1 MILRLLGPVELVH
14 EGRSLD
20 VGGPR
25 QRIVLAMLGL
35 DIGRT
40 RSTEQLIDAVWGDA
54 PPVTARG
61 QIQVAISTLR
71 KQFALAGRP
80 DAIRTRAPGYALEPA
95 ACDVDSLEFDRLVT
109 IAREDSRAGRA
120 TEAAATL
127 RTALKLWRGPA
138 LDGIPSDS
146 VRPVARHYDDR
157 RLAATEECL
166 RLDLLLARH
175 AEVCAELTVLIG
187 RFPLRER
194 LYELLMLALYRSG
207 RQAEALATFQRARK
221 ALVEEMGI
229 EPGQELRD
237 LEQAILK
244 QSPALDLPA
253 PPPNRAVPARPA
265 AAPDTPEGMDTPGA
279 QEDGFRLI
287 PRQLPATIG
296 DFTGRRAQLDEIK
309 ELLVASSRAE
319 TPGYAV
325 PIVDISG
332 PGGVGKS
339 ALAVRA
345 AHEVSK
351 HFPDGHLYAD
361 LHTISG
367 ATQITALLAR
377 FLRALGIPAKAIPD
391 DAQERAEMYR
401 SRLADSRVLVVL
413 DGVTGAEQVTP
424 LLPGSAGC
432 AVITTSRA
440 RLAGTDGVRGID
452 LAAFDM
458 ANALELLAGIVGR
471 ERVQAE
477 LDTAVEL
484 VNLCDALPLALRIAG
499 ARLAS
504 HPHWRIEW
512 LVQRLRDERRRLD
525 ELSHRGLELRSTIS
539 LTYRALPP
547 LAQRLFRLFSL
558 VQAPDSP
565 AWVAAALLDTDFA
578 TAEDTLDA
586 LVEAQVMDT
595 VRYPDSLRPRYRF
608 HDLIRAYAREELL
621 ATETPE
627 EQEAAL
633 ARVLGGWLSL
643 VEEAHREEYGGDYT
657 IIHGRAERWKLPADA
672 DVEPAGRPMERLSG
686 ERRALVTA
694 VRQAAAA
701 GMDELCW
708 DLALTSVT
716 LFEAKGYFDDWK
728 ETTRLAYEASARAGN
743 RVGQAAMSYSLGTLH
758 MFQTRMEQA
767 DERFGQARELF
778 EAEGHDHGR
787 ALVLRNAAYLDSV
800 RGDDAAMREK
810 YDEALAITRLVGDRI
825 GEAHILR
832 SLAGWWLASGNTER
846 ARTLLEQALTI
857 SRKESCLRVQAQVL
871 QRFADLHLALDQ
883 PSQAQEA
890 LQEVLRIVRDSGDRI
905 GEAYALYGLGAL
917 RRREKRLDSA
927 TDTLTRALHLSRQVG
942 ERVVEARSRYA
953 LAEIALVRG
962 DHHVASAHLE
972 AARDLFAELGS
983 RTWLE
988 RTEDL
993 MIEAGGPN
1001 TTAPG
1006 TTTVTGSGTTTAV
1019 SGSTTATEP
1028 GTTSAT
1034 TPGAT
1039 TAMAPGATPPA
1050 TPGVTAAPRPPADQ
1064 ASPGDPGARVS

>member
-14 EGRSLD
+14 EGRALE

-25 QRIVLAMLGL
+25 QRVVLAMLGL
-35 DIGRT
+35 NINRT
-40 RSTEQLIDAVWGDA
+40 LSTEQLIDAVWGDA

-61 QIQVAISTLR
+61 QIQVAVSTLR

-80 DAIRTRAPGYALEPA
+80 DAIKTRAPGYVLELA
-95 ACDVDSLEFDRLVT
+95 ADGVDSLEFDRLVT
-109 IAREDSRAGRA
+109 TAREHSRAGRV
-120 TEAAATL
+120 TEAAAAL
-127 RTALKLWRGPA
+127 RQALGLWRGPA
-138 LDGIPSDS
+138 LDGVPSDS
-146 VRPVARHYDDR
+146 VRHVARHYDDR
-157 RLAATEECL
+157 RLAAIEECL

-175 AEVCAELTVLIG
+175 GEVCAELTVLIG

-207 RQAEALATFQRARK
+207 RQAEALATFQRARRT
-221 ALVEEMGI
+221 LVEEMGI

-237 LEQAILK
+237 LEQAILT

-253 PPPNRAVPARPA
+253 PPPDRDVPARPA
-265 AAPDTPEGMDTPGA
+265 AGPGTRDTADTPDARES
-279 QEDGFRLI
+279 GFRLI

-309 ELLVASSRAE
+309 ELLVASARAQS
-319 TPGYAV
+319 PGYAV

-361 LHTISG
+361 LHTVSG
-367 ATQITALLAR
+367 DAQITALLAR

-413 DGVTGAEQVTP
+413 DGVTGAGQVTP
-424 LLPGSAGC
+424 LLPGSATC

-452 LAAFDM
+452 LTAFDM

-547 LAQRLFRLFSL
+547 SAQRLFRLFAL

-565 AWVAAALLDTDFA
+565 AWVAAALLDADLGA
-578 TAEDTLDA
+578 AEDTLDA

-621 ATETPE
+621 AAEPPE
-627 EQEAAL
+627 EQDAAL

-657 IIHGRAERWKLPADA
+657 IIHGHAERWKLPADA
-672 DVEPAGRPMERLSG
+672 GAEPAARPMERLSG

-701 GMDELCW
+701 GLDELCW

-743 RVGQAAMSYSLGTLH
+743 RIGQAAMSYSLGTLH

-778 EAEGHDHGR
+778 EAAGHDHGR

-846 ARTLLEQALTI
+846 ARALLEQALTI
-857 SRKESCLRVQAQVL
+857 SREENCLRVQAQVL
-871 QRFADLHLALDQ
+871 QRFAELHLAIDQ
-883 PSQAQEA
+883 PRPAQEA

-942 ERVVEARSRYA
+942 ERLVEARSRYA

-962 DHHVASAHLE
+962 DHQLASAQLE
-972 AARDLFAELGS
+972 AARDLFAQLGS

-993 MIEAGGPN
+993 MVEAGGPN
-1001 TTAPG
+1001 TAA
-1006 TTTVTGSGTTTAV
+1006 S
-1019 SGSTTATEP
+1019 
-1028 GTTSAT
+1028 
-1034 TPGAT
+1034 GAT
-1039 TAMAPGATPPA
+1039 TAT
-1050 TPGVTAAPRPPADQ
+1050 
-1064 ASPGDPGARVS
+1064 

>member
-1 MILRLLGPVELVH
+1 MVLRLLGPVELVH
-14 EGRSLD
+14 DGRSLD

-25 QRIVLAMLGL
+25 QRVVLAMLGL
-35 DIGRT
+35 NINRT
-40 RSTEQLIDAVWGDA
+40 TSTEQLIDAVWGDR
-54 PPVTARG
+54 PPTTARG

-71 KQFALAGRP
+71 KQFAQAGRAH
-80 DAIRTRAPGYALEPA
+80 AITTRAPGYALEL
-95 ACDVDSLEFDRLVT
+95 DTGSVDSLEFDRLAT
-109 IAREDSRAGRA
+109 AAREDARAGRIQK
-120 TEAAATL
+120 AAATL
-127 RTALKLWRGPA
+127 RTALELWRGPA
-138 LDGIPSDS
+138 LDGVPSDATQ
-146 VRPVARHYDDR
+146 RAAAHLNDR
-157 RLAATEECL
+157 RLAVLEERI
-166 RLDLLLARH
+166 RLDLMLARH
-175 AEVCAELTVLIG
+175 EEVCAELTALIG
-187 RFPLRER
+187 RHPLRER

-207 RQAEALATFQRARK
+207 RQVEALEAFQRARR
-221 ALVEEMGI
+221 ALIEEMGI

-237 LEQAILK
+237 LEQAVLQ
-244 QSPALDLPA
+244 QSPALDLCA
-253 PPPNRAVPARPA
+253 PLQGRNVPSLPA
-265 AAPDTPEGMDTPGA
+265 ARSGA
-279 QEDGFRLI
+279 ADPHDGAFRLV
-287 PRQLPATIG
+287 PRQLPASIS
-296 DFTGRRAQLDEIK
+296 DFTGRRDHLDEIK
-309 ELLVASSRAE
+309 DLLVASSR
-319 TPGYAV
+319 TGDPGYAI
-325 PIVDISG
+325 PIVGISG

-345 AHEVSK
+345 AHEVNR

-361 LHTISG
+361 LHTASG
-367 ATQITALLAR
+367 DEQIASLLAR
-377 FLRALGIPAKAIPD
+377 FLRALGIPAKAVPD

-424 LLPGSAGC
+424 LLPGSATC

-440 RLAGTDGVRGID
+440 RLAGVPGVRSVD
-452 LAAFDM
+452 LAAFDI
-458 ANALELLAGIVGR
+458 ANALELLAGIIGR
-471 ERVQAE
+471 ERVRAE

-525 ELSHRGLELRSTIS
+525 ELSYRGLELRSTIS

-547 LAQRLFRLFSL
+547 SAQRLFRLYSL

-578 TAEDTLDA
+578 SAEDILDV

-595 VRYPDSLRPRYRF
+595 VQYPDALRPRYRF
-608 HDLIRAYAREELL
+608 HDLVRAYAREELF
-621 ATETPE
+621 AAEPPE
-627 EQEAAL
+627 ERDAAL

-657 IIHGRAERWKLPADA
+657 TIHGSAKRWTLPADA
-672 DVEPAGRPMERLSG
+672 HADAGSRPMERLSG

-716 LFEAKGYFDDWK
+716 LFEAKGYFDDWE
-728 ETTRLAYEASARAGN
+728 ETTRLAHEASARAGN
-743 RVGQAAMSYSLGTLH
+743 RIGQAAMLYSLGTLQ

-767 DERFGQARELF
+767 DECFGRARELF

-787 ALVLRNAAYLDSV
+787 ALVLRNAAHLDCV

-825 GEAHILR
+825 GEAHIMR

-857 SRKESCLRVQAQVL
+857 SQEEKCRRVQAQVL
-871 QRFADLHLALDQ
+871 QRFAELHLAVGR
-883 PSQAQEA
+883 PRQAQET
-890 LQEVLRIVRDSGDRI
+890 LQEVLRIVRDTGDRI
-905 GEAYALYGLGAL
+905 GEAYALYGLGTV
-917 RRREKRLDSA
+917 RRQEKRLDSA
-927 TDTLTRALHLSRQVG
+927 AGTLTRALNLSRQVG

-953 LAEIALVRG
+953 LAEIALTRG
-962 DHHVASAHLE
+962 DYELSATHLG
-972 AARDLFAELGS
+972 AARDLFAELGCTS
-983 RTWLE
+983 WLE

-993 MIEAGGPN
+993 LAEAEG
-1001 TTAPG
+1001 
-1006 TTTVTGSGTTTAV
+1006 
-1019 SGSTTATEP
+1019 
-1028 GTTSAT
+1028 
-1034 TPGAT
+1034 PGAFRS
-1039 TAMAPGATPPA
+1039 AG
-1050 TPGVTAAPRPPADQ
+1050 PRP
-1064 ASPGDPGARVS
+1064 RHR

>member
-14 EGRSLD
+14 KGRALD

-25 QRIVLAMLGL
+25 QRVVLAMLGL
-35 DIGRT
+35 NVNRT
-40 RSTEQLIDAVWGDA
+40 LSTEQLIDAVWGDA

-71 KQFALAGRP
+71 KQFARAGRP
-80 DAIRTRAPGYALEPA
+80 DAIRTRAPGYVLELAPES
-95 ACDVDSLEFDRLVT
+95 VDSLEFDRLVT
-109 IAREDSRAGRA
+109 SAREDSRADRV

-127 RTALKLWRGPA
+127 RKALDLWRGPA
-138 LDGIPSDS
+138 LDGVPSDS

-157 RLAATEECL
+157 RLAAIEECL
-166 RLDLLLARH
+166 RLELLLARH
-175 AEVCAELTVLIG
+175 GEVCAELTVLIG
-187 RFPLRER
+187 RYPLRER

-207 RQAEALATFQRARK
+207 RQAEALATFQRARR

-237 LEQAILK
+237 LEQAILR

-253 PPPNRAVPARPA
+253 PPPHRAVPAHPA
-265 AAPDTPEGMDTPGA
+265 ARPDTPDAMNTAGTPGTPGTADARDTP
-279 QEDGFRLI
+279 DTRDSGFRLV

-319 TPGYAV
+319 SPGYAV

-345 AHEVSK
+345 AHEVSR

-361 LHTISG
+361 LHTVSG
-367 ATQITALLAR
+367 AAQITALLAR

-424 LLPGSAGC
+424 LLPGSGGC

-547 LAQRLFRLFSL
+547 TAQRLFRLFSL

-578 TAEDTLDA
+578 AAEDTLDA

-621 ATETPE
+621 ATEPPE
-627 EQEAAL
+627 EQDAAL

-743 RVGQAAMSYSLGTLH
+743 RIGQAAMSYSLGTLH
-758 MFQTRMEQA
+758 MFQTQMEQA
-767 DERFGQARELF
+767 DERFGRARELF

-832 SLAGWWLASGNTER
+832 SLAGWWLASGHTER

-857 SRKESCLRVQAQVL
+857 SREENCLRVQAQVL
-871 QRFADLHLALDQ
+871 QRFAELHLALDQ
-883 PSQAQEA
+883 PRHAQEA
-890 LQEVLRIVRDSGDRI
+890 LREVLRIVRDSGDRI

-927 TDTLTRALHLSRQVG
+927 TDTLTRALNLSRQVG
-942 ERVVEARSRYA
+942 ERVVEARSCYA

-962 DHHVASAHLE
+962 DHQLAATHLE

-993 MIEAGGPN
+993 MIEAGGPDTAAPGATALTTPGPP

-1006 TTTVTGSGTTTAV
+1006 TTT
-1019 SGSTTATEP
+1019 
-1028 GTTSAT
+1028 
-1034 TPGAT
+1034 
-1039 TAMAPGATPPA
+1039 ATPAPA
-1050 TPGVTAAPRPPADQ
+1050 EQTSPR
-1064 ASPGDPGARVS
+1064 DPGARVG